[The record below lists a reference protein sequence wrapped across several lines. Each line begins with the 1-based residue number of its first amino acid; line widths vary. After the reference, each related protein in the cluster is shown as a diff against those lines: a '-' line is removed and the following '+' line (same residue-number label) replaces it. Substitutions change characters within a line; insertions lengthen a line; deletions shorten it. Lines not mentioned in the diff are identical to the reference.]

1 MSDVT
6 ETTAWLNSISV
17 WLMRLYSAS
26 HENTA
31 MPIAQTPTC
40 THPHPPTHTHTYTYT
55 MHIPTH
61 MHTQTD
67 IQTNNDDTFYIF
79 ITNQTYL
86 CIISQEYF
94 ENTGMV

>member
-40 THPHPPTHTHTYTYT
+40 THPHPPTHTHLHIHHAHTYTHAHTNRHTNKQWWYVLYLYYQSNIF
-55 MHIPTH
+55 MH
-61 MHTQTD
+61 
-67 IQTNNDDTFYIF
+67 YI
-79 ITNQTYL
+79 
-86 CIISQEYF
+86 
-94 ENTGMV
+94 TGVFWKYRNGV